1 MLDLIDNSFPQDEKS
16 GKKKKKQKLAK
27 ELSRCVNYVSSVGFK
42 GFEHAKQNSKHFRA
56 IFNWVSKIIW
66 DCTGF
71 CFTSFRDWSRK
82 LAPLS
87 LNQSD
92 AKLKTNTNWSPAF
105 SRAFGIL
112 LGFSWSSHWFFKF
125 FHFVWLVVV
134 TTLVLVL
141 RHSYHGQSDYL
152 PSGREDRL
160 TCVFG
165 KVWEFSQHGETLTM
179 KGSEKRRRHGFE
191 FCHSLKFF
199 KLFLKFLLLD
209 HFFTCTWIF
218 PCPTFI
224 T

>member
-1 MLDLIDNSFPQDEKS
+1 M
-16 GKKKKKQKLAK
+16 
-27 ELSRCVNYVSSVGFK
+27 
-42 GFEHAKQNSKHFRA
+42 
-56 IFNWVSKIIW
+56 SKIIW

-71 CFTSFRDWSRK
+71 CFTSFCDWFRK
-82 LAPLS
+82 LTPLS
-87 LNQSD
+87 LNQSN

-141 RHSYHGQSDYL
+141 PHSYHGQSDYL
-152 PSGREDRL
+152 PSVREDRL

-191 FCHSLKFF
+191 SCHSLKFF

-224 T
+224 TYE

>member
-1 MLDLIDNSFPQDEKS
+1 M
-16 GKKKKKQKLAK
+16 
-27 ELSRCVNYVSSVGFK
+27 
-42 GFEHAKQNSKHFRA
+42 
-56 IFNWVSKIIW
+56 SKIIW

-87 LNQSD
+87 FNQSD

-105 SRAFGIL
+105 CRAFGTL
-112 LGFSWSSHWFFKF
+112 LGFDWSSHWFFKF

-160 TCVFG
+160 TCFFW

-191 FCHSLKFF
+191 SCHSLKFF

-209 HFFTCTWIF
+209 HFFTCTWTF

-224 T
+224 TYE